1 MRRGRTERAAPLDL
15 ERESLDAVAM
25 TTDNLVAPLLRLP
38 IFAGLKPLQLS
49 EIVRNAERL
58 RFWPGDQLTEAGEP
72 ADGAYL
78 IVSGPAERVAGPGLP
93 IAVAPGS
100 EALAPGSLIGEL
112 AMLVEIDYGS
122 TVVARDRVFCL
133 KLTRPAMHDQMLED
147 ASLAEH
153 FRQKL
158 TERLLQTAADLRRID
173 QSLVQVR
180 AAQQS
185 PSRRFVAA
193 SWGRH

>member
-38 IFAGLKPLQLS
+38 ISPASSRCSSARSCGTPSGSDSGQAIS
-49 EIVRNAERL
+49 
-58 RFWPGDQLTEAGEP
+58 LTEAGEP

-93 IAVAPGS
+93 IAVAPGP
-100 EALAPGSLIGEL
+100 EVLAPGSLIGEL

-133 KLTRPAMHDQMLED
+133 KLTRSAMHDQMLED
-147 ASLAEH
+147 TSLAEH

-173 QSLVQVR
+173 QGLVQVR
-180 AAQQS
+180 AAQQ
-185 PSRRFVAA
+185 PPPRRFVAA